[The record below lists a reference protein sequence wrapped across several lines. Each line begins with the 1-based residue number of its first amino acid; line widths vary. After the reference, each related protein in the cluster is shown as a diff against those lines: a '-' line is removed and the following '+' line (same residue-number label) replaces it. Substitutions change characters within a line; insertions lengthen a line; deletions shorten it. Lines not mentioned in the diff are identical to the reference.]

1 MSYNG
6 VNNSAQEFALKGAT
20 LGNMPW
26 LLTDSQLKDSFMKSL
41 PKANS
46 QVQRIFASA
55 YDAVNFAFT
64 MTELSKDQNDVLHGL
79 TGDISLGKDGL
90 IESSAM
96 WVELGKLR

>member
-1 MSYNG
+1 
-6 VNNSAQEFALKGAT
+6 
-20 LGNMPW
+20 
-26 LLTDSQLKDSFMKSL
+26 
-41 PKANS
+41 
-46 QVQRIFASA
+46 
-55 YDAVNFAFT
+55 

>member
-1 MSYNG
+1 MKTIRKNTFET
-6 VNNSAQEFALKGAT
+6 NSSSCHCVT
-20 LGNMPW
+20 I
-26 LLTDSQLKDSFMKSL
+26 MK
-41 PKANS
+41 P
-46 QVQRIFASA
+46 SA